1 MNIILFDYAKKK
13 PLGIM
18 KGVPDSAVAAGNFLV
33 FPNNGE
39 DRLYRIATVAVNTE
53 SNPPCMVFV
62 DQHPIQTREDFNP
75 PTSIAYTIVSHLESE
90 GL

>member
-1 MNIILFDYAKKK
+1 MNIILFEYAKKK
-13 PLGIM
+13 ALGIM
-18 KGVPDSAVAAGNFLV
+18 KGVPDGAVTAGNFLV

-39 DRLYRIATVAVNTE
+39 DRLYRIVTVAVNVE

-62 DQHPIQTREDFNP
+62 DQHTIETRADMNP
-75 PTSIAYTIVSHLESE
+75 PTSVAYTICNYLESE